1 MGREDA
7 VLIQALEI
15 ISSHAKLRS
24 EEGKEDQDAVKILHI
39 FQRNCTLYKQYDEKL
54 CGERAWGGGGGN
66 SAIYQALKVM

>member
-24 EEGKEDQDAVKILHI
+24 EKGKEDQDVVKILHI
-39 FQRNCTLYKQYDEKL
+39 FQL
-54 CGERAWGGGGGN
+54 
-66 SAIYQALKVM
+66 